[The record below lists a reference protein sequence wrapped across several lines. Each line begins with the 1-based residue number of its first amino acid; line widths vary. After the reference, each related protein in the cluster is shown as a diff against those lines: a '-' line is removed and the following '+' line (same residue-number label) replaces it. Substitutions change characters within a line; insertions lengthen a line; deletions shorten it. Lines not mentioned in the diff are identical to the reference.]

1 MFPEYPENADR
12 PLSRDLAAAV
22 VFLLV
27 VLGGLLLWYTRLT
40 QKDAALSAEI
50 AALTRQDA
58 NITSQLNDARPFQ
71 WHVKKVL
78 ATSNQFTAEIK
89 SGLWT
94 AALRSIALAVGPDI
108 ELRVIHVFKL
118 NDDSGGRQLRIEGIA
133 TGQAPPSIAD
143 DFRQRLQSDLERHFR
158 ITAPSKLEQVDEVP
172 PPSSPTANQ
181 KAATF
186 TITVSIMP
194 APTSPM
200 SAGSKN

>member
-1 MFPEYPENADR
+1 MLPESPQNAER
-12 PLSRDLAAAV
+12 PWERDLVVTVVCLAAI
-22 VFLLV
+22 
-27 VLGGLLLWYTRLT
+27 LGGMLLWYTSLT
-40 QKDAALSAEI
+40 HKDASLSAEI

-71 WHVKKVL
+71 WHVKKIL
-78 ATSNQFTAEIK
+78 DTSNQVTAEMK
-89 SGLWT
+89 SDLWA
-94 AALRSIALAVGPDI
+94 AALRSIAIAAGPDI

-118 NDDSGGRQLRIEGIA
+118 NDDSGGRQLRIDGTA

-158 ITAPSKLEQVDEVP
+158 ITGPCKLEQVDEVP
-172 PPSSPTANQ
+172 PASSSAGT

-186 TITVSIMP
+186 TITVSISP

-200 SAGSKN
+200 SAGPKH